1 MINNSRVKLIRRKIL
16 PLISFFSF
24 VKIHEVYGSIFS
36 KKALRILLI
45 TDGLVLISGAM
56 LGPIYAIYVDIVGV
70 DLMDASIAGGIFALV
85 AGFTVF
91 VSGKFSDHVNEP
103 KYIVSLG
110 YTIIGFGFLLYILVN
125 SVWFLFIVQAI
136 IGFGEAIYTPAF
148 DALYSKHL
156 DKNEEATEWGGWE
169 AMRYFTASGGAVIGG
184 LVAMNF
190 GFSPLFVIM
199 CLLCFISAIYIF
211 FLPKRTL

>member
-85 AGFTVF
+85 AGLTVL

>member
-1 MINNSRVKLIRRKIL
+1 MQKDHSMKLTRRKIL

-56 LGPIYAIYVDIVGV
+56 LGPIYAIYVDIVGG

-85 AGFTVF
+85 AGLTVL

-199 CLLCFISAIYIF
+199 CLL
-211 FLPKRTL
+211 

>member
-56 LGPIYAIYVDIVGV
+56 LGPIYAIYVDIVGG

-85 AGFTVF
+85 AGLTVL